1 MPAKA
6 FGGLHAKP
14 NDSESP
20 ISWGPE
26 DGSYAGLLPIPCQR
40 YENGERQGRIA
51 KCPAWTLHKVH
62 GLEEPWGGGRW
73 IFVDPEK
80 CRICGKTDR
89 RREGLPLPG
98 TAGQTRLMNGADETD
113 KRTVSV
119 CTKTACVTDC
129 SLPLFLSAY
138 TNRGQE
144 HGQRRS

>member
-1 MPAKA
+1 MPAKV

-40 YENGERQGRIA
+40 YENGERQAQDRKMPCLDFAQSPRAGGAMGR
-51 KCPAWTLHKVH
+51 
-62 GLEEPWGGGRW
+62 GRW

-80 CRICGKTDR
+80 CRLCGKRDR
-89 RREGLPLPG
+89 HREAL
-98 TAGQTRLMNGADETD
+98 AWDCGQTQLMSGADETD

-138 TNRGQE
+138 TNWGQE